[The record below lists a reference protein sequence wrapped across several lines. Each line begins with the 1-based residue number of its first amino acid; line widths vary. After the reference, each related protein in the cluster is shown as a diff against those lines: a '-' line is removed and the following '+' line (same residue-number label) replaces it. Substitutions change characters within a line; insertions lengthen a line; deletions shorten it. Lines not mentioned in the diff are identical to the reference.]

1 MAKHKPVLQIRLSVG
16 RIRNLLHCAH
26 PGLLMVLVTV
36 SAVLLWQTFVIH
48 RPTIPL
54 GILVLAQIVA
64 FGCTY
69 RFPIPSLIVFA
80 VLSMA
85 GDAFSPMYSSYALY
99 SVLVAISLW
108 SYFTNDPASA
118 GAALL
123 FSAYQL
129 VWSTNT
135 DTAAA
140 PLTALLFSS
149 MFILAALL
157 GAALRRFVHH
167 LQRQQQAVAQMRLQ
181 MLESAE
187 ELHDAVSGTLSNVD
201 LMLQYRSHT
210 LLSAPT
216 AADVEQIVEL
226 DEDIRTRLDQAS
238 QDVAQIVNML
248 FEQYGETADPS
259 MPTN

>member
-1 MAKHKPVLQIRLSVG
+1 
-16 RIRNLLHCAH
+16 
-26 PGLLMVLVTV
+26 
-36 SAVLLWQTFVIH
+36 
-48 RPTIPL
+48 
-54 GILVLAQIVA
+54 
-64 FGCTY
+64 
-69 RFPIPSLIVFA
+69 
-80 VLSMA
+80 
-85 GDAFSPMYSSYALY
+85 MYSSYALY
-99 SVLVAISLW
+99 SVLVAVSLW

-167 LQRQQQAVAQMRLQ
+167 LQRQQQAIAQMRLQ

-216 AADVEQIVEL
+216 AADVEQILEL